1 MALNEGIHAI
11 PISNSSAK
19 CLMEN
24 WVEERA
30 TKPLDGERDWLSVDT
45 QKRGHKGIITLKEND
60 KIEVRISSNGRTNQ
74 SLFDRCLGKRATAQ
88 KRDVQQDKCVK
99 CDFNL
104 DGRLGGCNAMITDYH
119 FQFNGFWSSQCQNC
133 GYSPG
138 ECVK

>member
-60 KIEVRISSNGRTNQ
+60 KIEVRISSDGRTNQ
-74 SLFDRCLGKRATAQ
+74 RIFDRCLGKRATAQ
-88 KRDVQQDKCVK
+88 KRDVT
-99 CDFNL
+99 
-104 DGRLGGCNAMITDYH
+104 R
-119 FQFNGFWSSQCQNC
+119 
-133 GYSPG
+133 
-138 ECVK
+138 